1 MNTKTFALNRFA
13 SRLLN
18 RFLQQR
24 IVAEDPVVGS
34 RIVNALEE
42 RRAVRDAE
50 ETPRSSQLTSD
61 SQQIPLIG
69 ML

>member
-13 SRLLN
+13 SRLLR

-24 IVAEDPVVGS
+24 IVAEEPVVGS

-42 RRAVRDAE
+42 RRAVRDVE
-50 ETPRSSQLTSD
+50 ETPRSSLLMSD
-61 SQQIPLIG
+61 SLQIPQIG
-69 ML
+69 IL